1 MWMRDDQSL
10 STTAILYLAINA
22 GNAMANGGKNRTTSV
37 VNFSLMSAPG
47 EEFHHPV
54 GPPAMTVSPTILS
67 EQVRAVP
74 MNLQD
79 PATGQTPD

>member
-1 MWMRDDQSL
+1 MLMRE

-54 GPPAMTVSPTILS
+54 GPPTMTVDPTVVG
-67 EQVRAVP
+67 EQVGAVP

-79 PATGQTPD
+79 LPPGQIPEQA